1 MKMIKSGEFELIYQ
15 DIKKAIFN
23 AFVFGS
29 PLLLLVLI
37 ELQKGNSFE
46 EIKLLVI
53 AWVMQTSIDLLKK
66 FISVNKYEVKK

>member
-1 MKMIKSGEFELIYQ
+1 MKMVKSGEFELIYQ

-53 AWVMQTSIDLLKK
+53 AWGLQTAIDLVKK
-66 FISVNKYEVKK
+66 FIQVNSYQVKK